1 MCWSYLGTIL
11 TIKVE
16 MTYNSL
22 DNLIVKFEKT
32 LDVNKISYVLFMY
45 YNISYFY
52 RFLSPN
58 KKNLTL
64 I

>member
-45 YNISYFY
+45 YNILYFY